1 LTWTWKVSKEELEGL
16 AASKRLSA
24 SIKTALEKEVLEFG
38 KDEKA
43 RRISLLSHVLSPEF
57 PEARILSFAYNS
69 DWFINAPAVTATQIA
84 RRLLGQLT
92 SVRSNNLVRSKD
104 SF

>member
-1 LTWTWKVSKEELEGL
+1 MARSE
-16 AASKRLSA
+16 SLSA
-24 SIKTALEKEVLEFG
+24 PIKTALEKEARKFG
-38 KDEKA
+38 KDEKT

-57 PEARILSFAYNS
+57 PEARILSFGYNS

-84 RRLLGQLT
+84 RRLLGELT
-92 SVRSNNLVRSKD
+92 SVRSDNLVRRKD